1 MTKVNTAVQDVIAD
15 AKPPEAAK
23 ITEQARIRRLVE
35 QAKRLPDVR
44 ADKVR
49 QMRRLIALGRLE
61 TRERINVTA
70 QRVLE
75 ELGPQH

>member
-1 MTKVNTAVQDVIAD
+1 MTKVNAAVQDVIVD

-70 QRVLE
+70 RRVLE
-75 ELGPQH
+75 ELGP

>member
-1 MTKVNTAVQDVIAD
+1 
-15 AKPPEAAK
+15 
-23 ITEQARIRRLVE
+23 
-35 QAKRLPDVR
+35 LPDVR

>member
-1 MTKVNTAVQDVIAD
+1 MTKTSTTVQDVIAD

-61 TRERINVTA
+61 THERINVTA

>member
-1 MTKVNTAVQDVIAD
+1 MTKTNTAVHDVIVG
-15 AKPPEAAK
+15 AKPPKAAK

-70 QRVLE
+70 RRVLE
-75 ELGPQH
+75 ELGP